1 MSRLITIQK
10 VAEKFGRCEE
20 TIRNWVKQGK
30 FPPPITVTNKSKFW
44 DEGEIEKFLLK
55 NKSKI
60 VQNKS
65 K

>member
-1 MSRLITIQK
+1 MSRLITIRK

-30 FPPPITVTNKSKFW
+30 FPAPITVTNKSKFW
-44 DEGEIEKFLLK
+44 DEEEIERFLRK
-55 NKSKI
+55 NKSKT
-60 VQNKS
+60 VKNKS